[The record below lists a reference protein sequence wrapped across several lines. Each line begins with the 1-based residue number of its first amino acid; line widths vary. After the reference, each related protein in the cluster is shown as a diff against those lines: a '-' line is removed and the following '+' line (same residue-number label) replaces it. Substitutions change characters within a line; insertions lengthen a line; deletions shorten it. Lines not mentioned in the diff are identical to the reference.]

1 MTEDKSTTEMHDE
14 EVNESGKEAEGTTT
28 QEKASAVDAMSEAE
42 QWKVQAEE
50 NHNRLLRTLA
60 DMENLRRRV
69 RKEQEDLAKYASLKV
84 IENLLP
90 ALDNFE
96 RALAADKETLTVD
109 TLLQGVNMVY
119 RQMVQVFEQEGLQPI
134 QAQGTPFDPHKHQAV
149 MQAEDPNYESGIVVE
164 ELQKGYQ
171 FKDRIVRP
179 AMVKVNS

>member
-1 MTEDKSTTEMHDE
+1 MAEDKSSTELRDE
-14 EVNESGKEAEGTTT
+14 EVNDTEQEAAG
-28 QEKASAVDAMSEAE
+28 SATEETPVAEEVNEVE
-42 QWKVQAEE
+42 QWKAQAEE

-109 TLLQGVNMVY
+109 TLLQGVSMVY
-119 RQMVQVFEQEGLQPI
+119 RQMVQVFEQEGLRVI
-134 QAQGTPFDPHKHQAV
+134 EAQGTPFDPHKHQAV

-171 FKDRIVRP
+171 FKDRVVRP